1 MAIDSRIR
9 QAFINTPRK
18 YFLPENQQQYADV
31 DIPLDIGFGQT
42 NSQPTTV
49 KMMLTWLNPK
59 IGDKVLDVGS
69 GSGWTT
75 ALLANM
81 VGPKGKVY
89 AVERITPLL
98 KMGKNNCAK
107 LGIDNAYFY
116 PAKKIYGLS
125 DHAPYNRI
133 LVSASVKRLSQ
144 KLLRQLQ
151 VNGRMVLPVKDEI
164 IVIDK
169 ISQNKYKYSSH
180 YGFLFVPLI

>member
-18 YFLPENQQQYADV
+18 YFLPENQRQYADV

-89 AVERITPLL
+89 AVERITSLL
-98 KMGKNNCAK
+98 EMGKNNCAK
-107 LGIDNAYFY
+107 LSIDNTYFY
-116 PAKKIYGLS
+116 PATKI
-125 DHAPYNRI
+125 
-133 LVSASVKRLSQ
+133 
-144 KLLRQLQ
+144 
-151 VNGRMVLPVKDEI
+151 
-164 IVIDK
+164 
-169 ISQNKYKYSSH
+169 
-180 YGFLFVPLI
+180 